1 MDEATRL
8 FNKVFFALTGTWA
21 DTFSFRQIVLGGL
34 PQAKQRLLEQ
44 NAQWF
49 GQFVD
54 DPTND
59 AVFTDKAKYLETVG
73 GVTAVAEGLTR
84 QQIQAYG
91 GSVDAASIVFMHSA
105 LDGALHDL
113 CRATALV
120 APQQWQQFVDAQE
133 ASLGA
138 IRDRG
143 YEAVAG
149 ERVSAFVAALSHE
162 SLVKK
167 TDRLFQVCRPDRAY
181 SRAGY
186 EFDRNRLVVLDDLRH
201 DIVHRDRPRAPIQEA
216 EASIEFMNDTGLFF
230 FGMVNH
236 CCGLRLDPQY
246 PAERTDEG
254 V

>member
-21 DTFSFRQIVLGGL
+21 DTFSFRRIVLGGL
-34 PQAKQRLLEQ
+34 PEAQRRLLEQ
-44 NAQWF
+44 NAHWF
-49 GQFVD
+49 GQFVN
-54 DPTND
+54 DPAND
-59 AVFTDKAKYLETVG
+59 AVFRDKAKYLETVG
-73 GVTAVAEGLTR
+73 GVAAVADSLTK

-113 CRATALV
+113 CRATALI
-120 APQQWQQFVDAQE
+120 APQEWQPFVDGQE
-133 ASLGA
+133 ERLGVL
-138 IRDRG
+138 RERG
-143 YEAVAG
+143 YEAVAW
-149 ERVSAFVAALSHE
+149 ERVSAFVDALSHE

-186 EFDRNRLVVLDDLRH
+186 QFNRDRLVQLDDIRH
-201 DIVHRDRPRAPIQEA
+201 NIVHRDRPRVPIQDVEA
-216 EASIEFMNDTGLFF
+216 GIEFMHETGLFF
-230 FGMVNH
+230 FGMVNNRY
-236 CCGLRLDPQY
+236 GLRLDPAY
-246 PAERTDEG
+246 AAERAAD